1 MAQSKT
7 ARGNLLTYF
16 LGLLALACIVGAAGD
31 FFFVVQ
37 ATRSDAHFLDQ
48 ARVLEAQSQVLA
60 YASQG
65 ALQGNAANLSELA
78 RSSKAISHS
87 MDALT
92 NGASAT
98 ALASAGTALASSLGL
113 YQRTWAAAQPAV
125 HSIVQARSNVLVVAR
140 AASAVRAEM
149 PTYVS
154 DWNPLISAMVRRGYA
169 LGLVKMVAGQ
179 PVLADDTLSAMN
191 TMFEGR
197 TGLTAAAN
205 EFTGDTGS
213 FDKVLTALV
222 NGSPQLN
229 INALP
234 NDADLQ
240 KPLDQLQQNA
250 NKLAA
255 NLEILAPLANEII
268 TWRQSANTLQADAP
282 KLLGAAQGIARDY
295 QNHMS
300 SGLITPLYGY
310 ILGAIALVLIAILV
324 VRYQLTGDARRAAR
338 AQQEQS
344 ERNQEA
350 ILALMD
356 ELGRLADGDL
366 TVQLAVTEDI
376 TGTISDSINFTV
388 EALRELVKTI
398 NDTAVEIDNAAR
410 QTETT
415 ASRLA
420 EASENQSEQITNAT
434 HAISQMAQSAELV
447 SENASR
453 ANDVARRSVDIAHKG
468 GDAVRR
474 TIDGMAVTRE
484 SIQETAKRMKRLG
497 ESSQEIGDIIELI
510 NDIAE
515 QTNILALNAAIQAST
530 AGEAGRGFGVVAD
543 EVQRLAERATGA
555 VRQIETLVRTIQ
567 ADTNEAILS
576 MERSTSGVV
585 SGAQLAENAGHSLD
599 EIESVS
605 NHISKLIDIIS
616 RSAREQAQVASEVSN
631 TMGVIQEITSQTSE
645 GTGVAAKS
653 IGKLAALA
661 TKLRGSTSRFTLPK
675 AKPNLIKPSVSA
687 ESDAVSESEVEA
699 NEAVG

>member
-1 MAQSKT
+1 ML
-7 ARGNLLTYF
+7 R
-16 LGLLALACIVGAAGD
+16 
-31 FFFVVQ
+31 
-37 ATRSDAHFLDQ
+37 
-48 ARVLEAQSQVLA
+48 
-60 YASQG
+60 
-65 ALQGNAANLSELA
+65 
-78 RSSKAISHS
+78 
-87 MDALT
+87 
-92 NGASAT
+92 
-98 ALASAGTALASSLGL
+98 
-113 YQRTWAAAQPAV
+113 
-125 HSIVQARSNVLVVAR
+125 
-140 AASAVRAEM
+140 
-149 PTYVS
+149 
-154 DWNPLISAMVRRGYA
+154 
-169 LGLVKMVAGQ
+169 
-179 PVLADDTLSAMN
+179 
-191 TMFEGR
+191 
-197 TGLTAAAN
+197 
-205 EFTGDTGS
+205 
-213 FDKVLTALV
+213 
-222 NGSPQLN
+222 
-229 INALP
+229 
-234 NDADLQ
+234 
-240 KPLDQLQQNA
+240 
-250 NKLAA
+250 
-255 NLEILAPLANEII
+255 
-268 TWRQSANTLQADAP
+268 ADAP
-282 KLLGAAQGIARDY
+282 QLLGAAEGVA
-295 QNHMS
+295 QNYRNRG
-300 SGLITPLYGY
+300 GLISPLYGY
-310 ILGAIALVLIAILV
+310 ILGAIALILIAILV

-344 ERNQEA
+344 EKNQEA

-366 TVQLAVTEDI
+366 TVQLSVTEDI

-388 EALRELVKTI
+388 EALRDLVRTI
-398 NDTAVEIDNAAR
+398 NDTAVEIDNTAR
-410 QTETT
+410 NTATT

-434 HAISQMAQSAELV
+434 HAISQMAQSGELV

-474 TIDGMAVTRE
+474 TIDGMVVTRE

-616 RSAREQAQVASEVSN
+616 RSAREQAQVAGEVSN
-631 TMGVIQEITSQTSE
+631 TMAVIQEIAGQTSE
-645 GTGVAAKS
+645 GTNVTAKS
-653 IGKLAALA
+653 IGKLASLA
-661 TKLRGSTSRFTLPK
+661 TKLRGSTARFTLPK
-675 AKPNLIKPSVSA
+675 ANFGKPSIPAEDQAVPESSA
-687 ESDAVSESEVEA
+687 EAK
-699 NEAVG
+699 EAVG